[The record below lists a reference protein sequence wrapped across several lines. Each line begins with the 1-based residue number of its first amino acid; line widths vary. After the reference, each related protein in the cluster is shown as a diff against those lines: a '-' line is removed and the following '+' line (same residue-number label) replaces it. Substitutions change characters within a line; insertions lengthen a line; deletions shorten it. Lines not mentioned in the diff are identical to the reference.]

1 MISENKL
8 TEEVKNKL
16 NRIKDRYQI
25 IDTEDLVYS
34 ANAYTSNFKNLW
46 TINTAITLK

>member
-1 MISENKL
+1 MKDVISENKL

-34 ANAYTSNFKNLW
+34 ANAYTSNFKNL
-46 TINTAITLK
+46 